1 MLVEQRLLALGNLIG
16 FLFLVTYSGNNNM
29 TIRQKL
35 YFLGVIA
42 ILGIVALLGTSSH
55 FENKSNDLNHAIKLV
70 GDLEIRLLNLRR
82 NEKDFLLRSNDK
94 YLNKFDANVDK
105 FIDTE
110 KELANILKSN
120 ELPSSQQFKQDLLAY
135 QRGFQNLVSA
145 YQRYGLDSKNGLLA
159 GYEQALLEAKQRS
172 DHQQLLT
179 LVRFDSAVKAG
190 LFNSDLL
197 EGQYAPELIKT
208 GKQLAAQK
216 QVVGVAYDKGLL
228 GETRALSHAVEEQF
242 ETFSTALS
250 SAAAQRDEQMSTI
263 KQVITALILVV
274 IFALIWQISRSINTR
289 VNSLLGT
296 IRSISET
303 NNMGLRSDLKGQDE
317 LFDIS
322 HHLNDLLD
330 KLEHL
335 ISSTQ
340 EKSAQLTASTDNMHR
355 ELEGVMEQFHTQTD
369 HTASMATAVQQMV
382 ATIGEISESTSVA
395 VEGVHQAANNAE
407 QGRGVVEATVTN
419 IGQLT
424 TILSNSQQSIGSL
437 NQHVDK
443 IGGAVN
449 IIQEIAEQTNL
460 LALNAAI
467 EAARAGE
474 QGRGFAVVADEV
486 RALASR
492 THQSTEEITR
502 VVADIQT
509 QMSTVVADIDQCNDQ
524 GQQTLNASEKLDS
537 SLQQII
543 TDMHSI
549 QGNSERIASAIEEQ
563 GIVMNQV
570 SGSITELNAISE
582 NNMQSAQECLHE
594 VNSVSAQ
601 AHDMDEAVAQFKT
614 ALDRKS
620 VV

>member
-1 MLVEQRLLALGNLIG
+1 
-16 FLFLVTYSGNNNM
+16 M

-145 YQRYGLDSKNGLLA
+145 YQRYGLDSKSGLLA

-172 DHQQLLT
+172 DHQQLLA

-197 EGQYAPELIKT
+197 DGQYAPELIKT

-549 QGNSERIASAIEEQ
+549 QANSERIASAIEEQ

-614 ALDRKS
+614 ALK
-620 VV
+620 

>member
-1 MLVEQRLLALGNLIG
+1 
-16 FLFLVTYSGNNNM
+16 M

-145 YQRYGLDSKNGLLA
+145 YQRYGLDSKSGLLT

-172 DHQQLLT
+172 DHQQLLA

-250 SAAAQRDEQMSTI
+250 SAAAQRNEQMSTI

-614 ALDRKS
+614 ALK
-620 VV
+620 

>member
-1 MLVEQRLLALGNLIG
+1 
-16 FLFLVTYSGNNNM
+16 M

-145 YQRYGLDSKNGLLA
+145 YQRYGLDSKSGFLA

-172 DHQQLLT
+172 DHQQLLA

-614 ALDRKS
+614 ALK
-620 VV
+620 

>member
-1 MLVEQRLLALGNLIG
+1 
-16 FLFLVTYSGNNNM
+16 M

-145 YQRYGLDSKNGLLA
+145 YQRYGLDSKSGLLA

-172 DHQQLLT
+172 DHQQLLA

-502 VVADIQT
+502 VVADIQA

-614 ALDRKS
+614 ALK
-620 VV
+620 

>member
-1 MLVEQRLLALGNLIG
+1 
-16 FLFLVTYSGNNNM
+16 M

-55 FENKSNDLNHAIKLV
+55 FANKSNELNHAIKLV

-105 FIDTE
+105 FLNIE
-110 KELANILKSN
+110 KELASILTSN
-120 ELPSSQQFKQDLLAY
+120 ELPSSQRFKQDLLAY
-135 QRGFQNLVSA
+135 QKGFQNLVSA
-145 YQRYGLDSKNGLLA
+145 YQRYGLDAKSGLLA

-172 DHQQLLT
+172 DHQQLLA
-179 LVRFDSAVKAG
+179 LVRFDSAVKSG
-190 LFNSDLL
+190 QFNSDLL
-197 EGQYAPELIKT
+197 VGLYAPELTKT
-208 GKQLAAQK
+208 GKLVAAQK
-216 QVVGVAYDKGLL
+216 QVVGVAYDQGLL

-250 SAAAQRDEQMSTI
+250 SAAAKRDEQMSTI
-263 KQVITALILVV
+263 KQVITALILGV

-303 NNMGLRSDLKGQDE
+303 NNMGLRSDLKGKDE

-330 KLEHL
+330 KLEQL
-335 ISSTQ
+335 ISGTQ
-340 EKSAQLTASTDNMHR
+340 EKSAQLTASTDNMHC

-407 QGRGVVEATVTN
+407 QGRSVVETTVTN

-424 TILSNSQQSIGSL
+424 SILSNSQQSIGSL

-502 VVADIQT
+502 VVVDIQA

-543 TDMHSI
+543 TDMHAI

-614 ALDRKS
+614 ALK
-620 VV
+620 

>member
-1 MLVEQRLLALGNLIG
+1 
-16 FLFLVTYSGNNNM
+16 M

-145 YQRYGLDSKNGLLA
+145 YQRYGLDSKSGLLA

-172 DHQQLLT
+172 DHQQLLA

-322 HHLNDLLD
+322 HHLNGLLD

-424 TILSNSQQSIGSL
+424 TILSNSQHSIGSL

-614 ALDRKS
+614 ALK
-620 VV
+620 

>member
-1 MLVEQRLLALGNLIG
+1 
-16 FLFLVTYSGNNNM
+16 M

-55 FENKSNDLNHAIKLV
+55 FANKSNELNHAIKLV

-105 FIDTE
+105 FLNTE
-110 KELANILKSN
+110 KELASILTSN
-120 ELPSSQQFKQDLLAY
+120 ELPSSQRFKQDLLAY
-135 QRGFQNLVSA
+135 QKGFQNLVSA
-145 YQRYGLDSKNGLLA
+145 YQRYGLDAKSGLLF

-172 DHQQLLT
+172 DHQQLLA
-179 LVRFDSAVKAG
+179 LVRFDSAIKSG
-190 LFNSDLL
+190 QFNSDLL
-197 EGQYAPELIKT
+197 VGLYAPELIKT
-208 GKQLAAQK
+208 GKLVAAQK
-216 QVVGVAYDKGLL
+216 QVVGVAYDQGLL

-250 SAAAQRDEQMSTI
+250 SAAAKRDEQMSTI
-263 KQVITALILVV
+263 KQVITALILGV

-303 NNMGLRSDLKGQDE
+303 NNMGLRSDLKGKDE
-317 LFDIS
+317 LCDIS

-330 KLEHL
+330 KLEQL
-335 ISSTQ
+335 ISGTQ

-407 QGRGVVEATVTN
+407 QGRSVVETTVTN

-424 TILSNSQQSIGSL
+424 SILSNSQQSIGSL

-502 VVADIQT
+502 VVVDIQA

-543 TDMHSI
+543 TDMHAI

-614 ALDRKS
+614 ALK
-620 VV
+620 

>member
-1 MLVEQRLLALGNLIG
+1 
-16 FLFLVTYSGNNNM
+16 M

-145 YQRYGLDSKNGLLA
+145 YQRYGLDSKSGLLA

-172 DHQQLLT
+172 DHQQLLA

-467 EAARAGE
+467 EAARAGG

-614 ALDRKS
+614 ALK
-620 VV
+620 

>member
-1 MLVEQRLLALGNLIG
+1 
-16 FLFLVTYSGNNNM
+16 M

-55 FENKSNDLNHAIKLV
+55 FANKSNELNHAIKLV

-105 FIDTE
+105 FLNTE
-110 KELANILKSN
+110 KELASILTSN
-120 ELPSSQQFKQDLLAY
+120 ELPSSQRFKQDLLAY
-135 QRGFQNLVSA
+135 QKGFQNLVSA
-145 YQRYGLDSKNGLLA
+145 YQRYGLDAKSGLLA
-159 GYEQALLEAKQRS
+159 AYEQALLEAKQRS
-172 DHQQLLT
+172 DHQQLLA
-179 LVRFDSAVKAG
+179 LVRFDSAVKSG
-190 LFNSDLL
+190 QFNSDLL
-197 EGQYAPELIKT
+197 VGLYAPELIKT
-208 GKQLAAQK
+208 GKLVAAQK
-216 QVVGVAYDKGLL
+216 QVVGVAYDQGLL

-250 SAAAQRDEQMSTI
+250 SAAAKRDEQMSTI
-263 KQVITALILVV
+263 KQVITALILGV

-303 NNMGLRSDLKGQDE
+303 NNMGLRSDLKGKDE

-330 KLEHL
+330 KLELL
-335 ISSTQ
+335 ISGTQ

-407 QGRGVVEATVTN
+407 QGRSVVETTVTN

-424 TILSNSQQSIGSL
+424 SILSNSQQSIGSL

-502 VVADIQT
+502 VVVDIQA

-543 TDMHSI
+543 TDMHAI

-614 ALDRKS
+614 ALK
-620 VV
+620 

>member
-1 MLVEQRLLALGNLIG
+1 
-16 FLFLVTYSGNNNM
+16 M

-55 FENKSNDLNHAIKLV
+55 FANKSNELNHAIKLV

-105 FIDTE
+105 FLNTE
-110 KELANILKSN
+110 KELASILTSN
-120 ELPSSQQFKQDLLAY
+120 ELPSSQRFKQDLLAY
-135 QRGFQNLVSA
+135 QKGFQNLVSA
-145 YQRYGLDSKNGLLA
+145 YQRYGLDAKSGLLSA
-159 GYEQALLEAKQRS
+159 YEQALLEAKQRS
-172 DHQQLLT
+172 DHQQLLA
-179 LVRFDSAVKAG
+179 LVRFDSAIKSG
-190 LFNSDLL
+190 QFNSDLL
-197 EGQYAPELIKT
+197 VGLYAPDLIKT
-208 GKQLAAQK
+208 GKLVAAQK
-216 QVVGVAYDKGLL
+216 QVVGVAYDQGLL

-250 SAAAQRDEQMSTI
+250 SAAAKRDEQMSTI
-263 KQVITALILVV
+263 KQVITALILGV

-303 NNMGLRSDLKGQDE
+303 NNMGLRSDLKGKDE

-330 KLEHL
+330 KLEQL
-335 ISSTQ
+335 ISGTQ

-407 QGRGVVEATVTN
+407 QGRSVVETTVTN

-424 TILSNSQQSIGSL
+424 SILSNSQQSIGSL

-502 VVADIQT
+502 VVVDIQA

-543 TDMHSI
+543 TDMHAI

-614 ALDRKS
+614 ALK
-620 VV
+620 

>member
-1 MLVEQRLLALGNLIG
+1 
-16 FLFLVTYSGNNNM
+16 M

-55 FENKSNDLNHAIKLV
+55 FANKSNELNHAIKLV

-105 FIDTE
+105 FLNTE
-110 KELANILKSN
+110 RELASILTSN
-120 ELPSSQQFKQDLLAY
+120 ELPSSQRFKQDLLAY
-135 QRGFQNLVSA
+135 QKGFQNLVSA
-145 YQRYGLDSKNGLLA
+145 YQRYGLDAKSGLLA
-159 GYEQALLEAKQRS
+159 AYEQALLEAKQRS
-172 DHQQLLT
+172 DHQQLLA
-179 LVRFDSAVKAG
+179 LVRFDSAVKSG
-190 LFNSDLL
+190 QFNSDLL
-197 EGQYAPELIKT
+197 VGLYAPELTKT
-208 GKQLAAQK
+208 GKLVATQK
-216 QVVGVAYDKGLL
+216 QVVGVAYDQGLL

-250 SAAAQRDEQMSTI
+250 SAAAKRDEQMSTI
-263 KQVITALILVV
+263 KQVITALILGV

-296 IRSISET
+296 IRNISET
-303 NNMGLRSDLKGQDE
+303 NNMGLRSDLKGKDE

-330 KLEHL
+330 KLEQL
-335 ISSTQ
+335 ISGTQ

-407 QGRGVVEATVTN
+407 QGRSVVETTVTN

-424 TILSNSQQSIGSL
+424 SILSNSQQSIGSL

-502 VVADIQT
+502 VVVDIQA

-543 TDMHSI
+543 TDMHAI

-614 ALDRKS
+614 ALK
-620 VV
+620 

>member
-1 MLVEQRLLALGNLIG
+1 
-16 FLFLVTYSGNNNM
+16 M

-55 FENKSNDLNHAIKLV
+55 FANKSNELNHAIKLV
-70 GDLEIRLLNLRR
+70 GDLEIHLLNLRR

-105 FIDTE
+105 FLNTE
-110 KELANILKSN
+110 KELASILTSN
-120 ELPSSQQFKQDLLAY
+120 ELPSSQRFKQDLLAY
-135 QRGFQNLVSA
+135 QKGFQNLVSA
-145 YQRYGLDSKNGLLA
+145 YQRYGLDAKSGLLS

-172 DHQQLLT
+172 DHQQLLA
-179 LVRFDSAVKAG
+179 LVRFDSAVKSG
-190 LFNSDLL
+190 QFNSDLL
-197 EGQYAPELIKT
+197 VGLYAPELIKT
-208 GKQLAAQK
+208 GKLVAAQK
-216 QVVGVAYDKGLL
+216 QVVGVAYNQGLL

-250 SAAAQRDEQMSTI
+250 SAAAKRDEQMSTI
-263 KQVITALILVV
+263 KQVITALILGV

-303 NNMGLRSDLKGQDE
+303 NNMGLRSDLKGKDE

-330 KLEHL
+330 KLEQL
-335 ISSTQ
+335 ISGTQ

-407 QGRGVVEATVTN
+407 QGRSVVETTVTN

-424 TILSNSQQSIGSL
+424 SILSNSQQSIGSL

-502 VVADIQT
+502 VVVDIQA

-543 TDMHSI
+543 TDMHAI

-614 ALDRKS
+614 ALK
-620 VV
+620 

>member
-1 MLVEQRLLALGNLIG
+1 
-16 FLFLVTYSGNNNM
+16 M

-145 YQRYGLDSKNGLLA
+145 YQRYGLDSKSGLLA

-172 DHQQLLT
+172 DHQQLLA

-289 VNSLLGT
+289 VDSLLGT

-614 ALDRKS
+614 ALK
-620 VV
+620 

>member
-1 MLVEQRLLALGNLIG
+1 
-16 FLFLVTYSGNNNM
+16 M

-55 FENKSNDLNHAIKLV
+55 FANKSNELNHAIKLV

-105 FIDTE
+105 FLNIE
-110 KELANILKSN
+110 KELASILTSN
-120 ELPSSQQFKQDLLAY
+120 ELPSSQRFKQDLLAY
-135 QRGFQNLVSA
+135 QKGFQNLVSA
-145 YQRYGLDSKNGLLA
+145 YQRYGLDAKSGLLA

-172 DHQQLLT
+172 DHQQLLA
-179 LVRFDSAVKAG
+179 LVRFDSAVKSG
-190 LFNSDLL
+190 QFNSDLL
-197 EGQYAPELIKT
+197 VGLYAPELTKT
-208 GKQLAAQK
+208 GKLVAAQK
-216 QVVGVAYDKGLL
+216 QVVGVAYDQGLL

-250 SAAAQRDEQMSTI
+250 SAAAKRDEQMSTI
-263 KQVITALILVV
+263 KQVITALILGV

-303 NNMGLRSDLKGQDE
+303 NNMGLRSDLKGKDE

-330 KLEHL
+330 KLEQL
-335 ISSTQ
+335 ISGTQ

-407 QGRGVVEATVTN
+407 QGRSVVETTVTN

-424 TILSNSQQSIGSL
+424 SILSNSQQSIGSL

-502 VVADIQT
+502 VVVDIQA

-543 TDMHSI
+543 TDMHAI

-614 ALDRKS
+614 ALK
-620 VV
+620 

>member
-1 MLVEQRLLALGNLIG
+1 
-16 FLFLVTYSGNNNM
+16 M

-55 FENKSNDLNHAIKLV
+55 FANKSNELNHAIKLV

-105 FIDTE
+105 FLNTE
-110 KELANILKSN
+110 KELASILTSN
-120 ELPSSQQFKQDLLAY
+120 ELPSSQRFKQDLLAY
-135 QRGFQNLVSA
+135 QKGFQNLVSA
-145 YQRYGLDSKNGLLA
+145 YQRYGLDAKSGLLA

-172 DHQQLLT
+172 DHQQLLA
-179 LVRFDSAVKAG
+179 LVRFDSAVKSG
-190 LFNSDLL
+190 QFNSDLL
-197 EGQYAPELIKT
+197 VGLYAPELIKT
-208 GKQLAAQK
+208 GKLVAAQK
-216 QVVGVAYDKGLL
+216 QVVGVAYDQGLL

-250 SAAAQRDEQMSTI
+250 YAAAKRDEQMSII
-263 KQVITALILVV
+263 KQVITALILGV

-303 NNMGLRSDLKGQDE
+303 NNMGLRSDLKGKDE

-330 KLEHL
+330 KLEQL
-335 ISSTQ
+335 ISGTQ

-407 QGRGVVEATVTN
+407 QGRSVVETTVTN

-424 TILSNSQQSIGSL
+424 SILSNSQQSIGSL

-543 TDMHSI
+543 TDMHAI

-614 ALDRKS
+614 ALK
-620 VV
+620 

>member
-1 MLVEQRLLALGNLIG
+1 
-16 FLFLVTYSGNNNM
+16 M

-55 FENKSNDLNHAIKLV
+55 FANKSNELNHAIKLV

-105 FIDTE
+105 FLNTE
-110 KELANILKSN
+110 RELASILTSN
-120 ELPSSQQFKQDLLAY
+120 ELPSSQRFKQDLLAY
-135 QRGFQNLVSA
+135 QKGFQNLVSA
-145 YQRYGLDSKNGLLA
+145 YQLYGLDAKSGLLA
-159 GYEQALLEAKQRS
+159 AYEQALLEAKQRS
-172 DHQQLLT
+172 DHQQLLA
-179 LVRFDSAVKAG
+179 LVRFDSAVKSG
-190 LFNSDLL
+190 QFNSDLL
-197 EGQYAPELIKT
+197 VGLYAPELTKT
-208 GKQLAAQK
+208 GKLVATQK
-216 QVVGVAYDKGLL
+216 QVVGVAYDQGLL

-242 ETFSTALS
+242 ETFSIALS
-250 SAAAQRDEQMSTI
+250 SAAAKRDEQMSTI
-263 KQVITALILVV
+263 KQVITALILGV

-296 IRSISET
+296 IRNISET
-303 NNMGLRSDLKGQDE
+303 NNMGLRSDLKGKDE

-330 KLEHL
+330 KLEQL
-335 ISSTQ
+335 ISGTQ

-407 QGRGVVEATVTN
+407 QGRSVVETTVTN

-424 TILSNSQQSIGSL
+424 SILSNSQQSIGSL

-502 VVADIQT
+502 VVVDIQA

-543 TDMHSI
+543 TDMHAI

-614 ALDRKS
+614 ALK
-620 VV
+620 

>member
-1 MLVEQRLLALGNLIG
+1 
-16 FLFLVTYSGNNNM
+16 M

-145 YQRYGLDSKNGLLA
+145 YQRYGLDSKSGLLA

-172 DHQQLLT
+172 DHQQLLA

-250 SAAAQRDEQMSTI
+250 SSAAQRDEQMSTI

-614 ALDRKS
+614 ALK
-620 VV
+620 

>member
-1 MLVEQRLLALGNLIG
+1 
-16 FLFLVTYSGNNNM
+16 M

-145 YQRYGLDSKNGLLA
+145 YQRYGLDSKSGLLA

-172 DHQQLLT
+172 DHQQLLA

-250 SAAAQRDEQMSTI
+250 SAAAQRDEQMLTI

-492 THQSTEEITR
+492 THQSTEEITW

-614 ALDRKS
+614 ALK
-620 VV
+620 

>member
-1 MLVEQRLLALGNLIG
+1 
-16 FLFLVTYSGNNNM
+16 M

-55 FENKSNDLNHAIKLV
+55 FANKSNELNHAIKLV

-105 FIDTE
+105 FLNTE
-110 KELANILKSN
+110 RELASILTSN
-120 ELPSSQQFKQDLLAY
+120 ELPSSQRFKQDLLAY
-135 QRGFQNLVSA
+135 QKGFQNLVSA
-145 YQRYGLDSKNGLLA
+145 YQLYGLDAKSGLLA
-159 GYEQALLEAKQRS
+159 AYEQTLLEAKQRS
-172 DHQQLLT
+172 DHQQLLA
-179 LVRFDSAVKAG
+179 LVRFDSAVKSG
-190 LFNSDLL
+190 QFNSDLL
-197 EGQYAPELIKT
+197 VGLYAPELTKT
-208 GKQLAAQK
+208 GKLVATQK
-216 QVVGVAYDKGLL
+216 QVVGVAYDQGLL

-250 SAAAQRDEQMSTI
+250 SAAAKRDEQMSTI
-263 KQVITALILVV
+263 KQVITALILGV

-303 NNMGLRSDLKGQDE
+303 NNMGLRSDLKGKDE

-330 KLEHL
+330 KLEQL
-335 ISSTQ
+335 ISGTQ

-407 QGRGVVEATVTN
+407 QGRSVVETTVTN

-424 TILSNSQQSIGSL
+424 SILSNSQQSIGSL

-502 VVADIQT
+502 VVVDIQA

-543 TDMHSI
+543 TDMHAI

-614 ALDRKS
+614 ALK
-620 VV
+620 

>member
-1 MLVEQRLLALGNLIG
+1 
-16 FLFLVTYSGNNNM
+16 M

-55 FENKSNDLNHAIKLV
+55 FENKINDLNHAIKLV

-145 YQRYGLDSKNGLLA
+145 YQLYGLDSKSGLLA

-172 DHQQLLT
+172 DHQQLLA

-614 ALDRKS
+614 ALK
-620 VV
+620 

>member
-1 MLVEQRLLALGNLIG
+1 
-16 FLFLVTYSGNNNM
+16 M

-55 FENKSNDLNHAIKLV
+55 FANKSNELNHAIKLV

-105 FIDTE
+105 FLNTE
-110 KELANILKSN
+110 KELASILTSN
-120 ELPSSQQFKQDLLAY
+120 ELPSSQRFKQDLLAY
-135 QRGFQNLVSA
+135 QKGFQNLVSA
-145 YQRYGLDSKNGLLA
+145 YQRYGLDAKSGLLS

-172 DHQQLLT
+172 DHQQLLA
-179 LVRFDSAVKAG
+179 LVRFDSAVKSG
-190 LFNSDLL
+190 QFNSDLL
-197 EGQYAPELIKT
+197 VGLYAPELTKT
-208 GKQLAAQK
+208 GKLLAAQK
-216 QVVGVAYDKGLL
+216 QVVGVAYDQGLL

-250 SAAAQRDEQMSTI
+250 SAAAKRDEQMSTI
-263 KQVITALILVV
+263 KQVITALILGV

-303 NNMGLRSDLKGQDE
+303 NNMGLRSDLKGKDE

-330 KLEHL
+330 KLEQL
-335 ISSTQ
+335 ISGTQ

-407 QGRGVVEATVTN
+407 QGRSVVETTVTN

-424 TILSNSQQSIGSL
+424 SILSNSQQSIGSL

-502 VVADIQT
+502 VVVDIQA

-543 TDMHSI
+543 TDMHAI

-614 ALDRKS
+614 ALK
-620 VV
+620 

>member
-1 MLVEQRLLALGNLIG
+1 
-16 FLFLVTYSGNNNM
+16 M

-55 FENKSNDLNHAIKLV
+55 FANKSNELNHAIKLV

-105 FIDTE
+105 FLNIE
-110 KELANILKSN
+110 KELASILTSN
-120 ELPSSQQFKQDLLAY
+120 ELPSSQRFKQDLLAY
-135 QRGFQNLVSA
+135 QKGFQNLVSA
-145 YQRYGLDSKNGLLA
+145 YQRYGLDAKSGLLS

-172 DHQQLLT
+172 DHQQLLA
-179 LVRFDSAVKAG
+179 LVRFDSAVKSG
-190 LFNSDLL
+190 QFNSDLL
-197 EGQYAPELIKT
+197 VGLYAPELIKT
-208 GKQLAAQK
+208 GKLVAAQK
-216 QVVGVAYDKGLL
+216 QVVGVAYDQGLL

-250 SAAAQRDEQMSTI
+250 SAAAKRDEQMSTI
-263 KQVITALILVV
+263 KQVITALILGV

-303 NNMGLRSDLKGQDE
+303 NNMGLRSDLKGKDE

-330 KLEHL
+330 KLEQL
-335 ISSTQ
+335 ISGTQ

-407 QGRGVVEATVTN
+407 QGRSVVETTVTN

-424 TILSNSQQSIGSL
+424 SILSNSQQSIGSL

-502 VVADIQT
+502 VVVDIQA

-543 TDMHSI
+543 TDMHAI

-614 ALDRKS
+614 ALK
-620 VV
+620 

>member
-1 MLVEQRLLALGNLIG
+1 
-16 FLFLVTYSGNNNM
+16 M

-55 FENKSNDLNHAIKLV
+55 FANKSNELNHAIKLV

-105 FIDTE
+105 FLNTE
-110 KELANILKSN
+110 KELANILTSN
-120 ELPSSQQFKQDLLAY
+120 ELPSSQRFKQDLLAY
-135 QRGFQNLVSA
+135 QKGFQNLVSA
-145 YQRYGLDSKNGLLA
+145 YQLYGLDAKSGLLA

-172 DHQQLLT
+172 DHQQLLA
-179 LVRFDSAVKAG
+179 LVRFDSAVKSG
-190 LFNSDLL
+190 QFNSDLL
-197 EGQYAPELIKT
+197 VGLYAPELTKT
-208 GKQLAAQK
+208 GKLVATQK
-216 QVVGVAYDKGLL
+216 QVVGVAYDQGLL

-250 SAAAQRDEQMSTI
+250 SAAAKRDEQMSTI
-263 KQVITALILVV
+263 KQVITALILGV

-303 NNMGLRSDLKGQDE
+303 NNMGLRSDLKGKDE

-330 KLEHL
+330 KLEQL
-335 ISSTQ
+335 ISGTQ

-395 VEGVHQAANNAE
+395 VEGVHQAASNAE
-407 QGRGVVEATVTN
+407 QGRSVVETTVTN

-424 TILSNSQQSIGSL
+424 SILSNSQQSIGSL

-502 VVADIQT
+502 VVVDIQA

-543 TDMHSI
+543 TDMHAI

-614 ALDRKS
+614 ALK
-620 VV
+620 

>member
-1 MLVEQRLLALGNLIG
+1 
-16 FLFLVTYSGNNNM
+16 M

-55 FENKSNDLNHAIKLV
+55 FANKSNELNHAIKLV

-105 FIDTE
+105 FLNTE
-110 KELANILKSN
+110 KELASILTSN
-120 ELPSSQQFKQDLLAY
+120 ELPSSQRFKQDLLAY
-135 QRGFQNLVSA
+135 QKGFQNLVSA
-145 YQRYGLDSKNGLLA
+145 YQRYGLDAKSGLLS

-172 DHQQLLT
+172 DHQQLLA
-179 LVRFDSAVKAG
+179 LVRFDSAVKSG
-190 LFNSDLL
+190 QFNSDLL
-197 EGQYAPELIKT
+197 VGLYAPELIKT
-208 GKQLAAQK
+208 GKLVATQK
-216 QVVGVAYDKGLL
+216 QVVGVAYDQGLL

-250 SAAAQRDEQMSTI
+250 SAAAKRDEQMSTI
-263 KQVITALILVV
+263 KQVITALILGV

-303 NNMGLRSDLKGQDE
+303 NNMGLRSDLKGKDE

-330 KLEHL
+330 KLEQL
-335 ISSTQ
+335 ISGTQ

-407 QGRGVVEATVTN
+407 QGRSVVETTVTN

-424 TILSNSQQSIGSL
+424 SILSNSQQSIGSL

-502 VVADIQT
+502 VVVDIQA

-543 TDMHSI
+543 TDMHAI

-614 ALDRKS
+614 ALK
-620 VV
+620 

>member
-1 MLVEQRLLALGNLIG
+1 
-16 FLFLVTYSGNNNM
+16 M

-145 YQRYGLDSKNGLLA
+145 YQRYGLDSKSGLLA

-172 DHQQLLT
+172 DHQQLLA

-582 NNMQSAQECLHE
+582 DNMQSAQECLHE

-614 ALDRKS
+614 ALK
-620 VV
+620 

>member
-1 MLVEQRLLALGNLIG
+1 
-16 FLFLVTYSGNNNM
+16 M

-55 FENKSNDLNHAIKLV
+55 FANKSNELNHAIKLV

-105 FIDTE
+105 FLNTE
-110 KELANILKSN
+110 RELASILTSN
-120 ELPSSQQFKQDLLAY
+120 ELPSSQRFKQDLLAY
-135 QRGFQNLVSA
+135 QKGFQNLVSA
-145 YQRYGLDSKNGLLA
+145 YQLYGLDAKSGLLA
-159 GYEQALLEAKQRS
+159 AYEQALLEAKQRS
-172 DHQQLLT
+172 DHQQLLA
-179 LVRFDSAVKAG
+179 LVRFDSAVKSG
-190 LFNSDLL
+190 QFNSDLL
-197 EGQYAPELIKT
+197 VGLYAPELTKT
-208 GKQLAAQK
+208 GKLVATQK
-216 QVVGVAYDKGLL
+216 QVVGVAYDQGLL

-250 SAAAQRDEQMSTI
+250 SAAAKRDEQMSTI
-263 KQVITALILVV
+263 KQVITALILGV

-303 NNMGLRSDLKGQDE
+303 NNMGLRSDLKGKDE

-330 KLEHL
+330 KLEQL
-335 ISSTQ
+335 ISGTQ

-407 QGRGVVEATVTN
+407 QGRSVVETTVTN

-424 TILSNSQQSIGSL
+424 SILSNSQQSIGSL

-502 VVADIQT
+502 VVVDIQA

-543 TDMHSI
+543 TDMHAI
-549 QGNSERIASAIEEQ
+549 QGNSEHIASAIEEQ

-614 ALDRKS
+614 ALK
-620 VV
+620 

>member
-1 MLVEQRLLALGNLIG
+1 
-16 FLFLVTYSGNNNM
+16 M

-110 KELANILKSN
+110 QELANILKSN

-145 YQRYGLDSKNGLLA
+145 YQRYGLDSKSGLLA

-172 DHQQLLT
+172 DHQQLLA

-614 ALDRKS
+614 ALK
-620 VV
+620 

>member
-1 MLVEQRLLALGNLIG
+1 
-16 FLFLVTYSGNNNM
+16 M

-145 YQRYGLDSKNGLLA
+145 YQRYGLDSKSGLLA

-172 DHQQLLT
+172 DHQQLLA

-289 VNSLLGT
+289 VNSLLGI

-509 QMSTVVADIDQCNDQ
+509 QMSTVVADIAQCNDQ

-614 ALDRKS
+614 ALK
-620 VV
+620 